1 MATTLEQIA
10 ELEASLTAARTN
22 GSRARIADL
31 TARIAELWRL
41 RRKELASAEWSAE
54 RRTAPWRHPQ

>member
-22 GSRARIADL
+22 GNRARIADL
-31 TARIAELWRL
+31 TARIAELWRTKCV
-41 RRKELASAEWSAE
+41 KELP
-54 RRTAPWRHPQ
+54 R